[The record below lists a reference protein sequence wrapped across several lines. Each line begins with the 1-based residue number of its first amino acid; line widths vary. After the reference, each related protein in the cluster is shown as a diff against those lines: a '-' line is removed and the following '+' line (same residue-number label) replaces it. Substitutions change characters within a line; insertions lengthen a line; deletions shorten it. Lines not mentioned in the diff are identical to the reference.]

1 MEAPPAPPPA
11 PVEEMTELQKARAAP
26 TELEAKLE
34 AKLEAGFRGLGLPVP
49 PPLMEEM
56 AGTEAALR
64 PDRTSCSKGPGFGQP
79 RSSVA
84 PRAGA
89 PECPQRRVCA
99 GGPSAIVLRM
109 NIFTSRR

>member
-1 MEAPPAPPPA
+1 M
-11 PVEEMTELQKARAAP
+11 
-26 TELEAKLE
+26 
-34 AKLEAGFRGLGLPVP
+34 P

-64 PDRTSCSKGPGFGQP
+64 PDRTSCSKGLGFGQP
-79 RSSVA
+79 QSSVA

-89 PECPQRRVCA
+89 PERPRRRVCA

-109 NIFTSRR
+109 NIHITQVGVVIVIARAISRNTHIIAFRLRQRCVSAS